1 MIFKSFKETGIS
13 INLNGSDKSLN
24 TSYQRALEHMAIKD
38 PETLVYD
45 EEINLNYC
53 SDEEIEVDDNIE

>member
-1 MIFKSFKETGIS
+1 MV
-13 INLNGSDKSLN
+13 
-24 TSYQRALEHMAIKD
+24 IKD

-53 SDEEIEVDDNIE
+53 SDEEIEVEDYID